1 MPSLKAEKNLK
12 ARANLFKALGNPTRL
27 LMVNLIRLNPR
38 HTEELASI
46 LKLSPGTISHHLGN
60 LSEAGL
66 LESKKEQYYM
76 TYSLVPGVLDIKLE
90 DMVSMSQ
97 PGLEQSVEK
106 DAFKDKV
113 MRAFFERGRLL
124 QIPTQQKKLHVI
136 LEEIVKAF
144 EPDKSY
150 TEREVNIIIA
160 DFHDDFAT
168 LRRELINFHYMTR
181 SKDGMS
187 YRLNRD

>member
-1 MPSLKAEKNLK
+1 MPSLKAEQNLK

-46 LKLSPGTISHHLGN
+46 LKLSPGTVSHHLSS
-60 LSEAGL
+60 LTEAGL
-66 LESKKEQYYM
+66 LESKKEQYYVM
-76 TYSLVPGVLDIKLE
+76 YSLVEGVLDIKLE
-90 DMVSMSQ
+90 AMVSMSQ

-144 EPDKSY
+144 DPDKSY
-150 TEREVNIIIA
+150 TEREVNIVIA

-168 LRRELINFHYMTR
+168 LRRELINFNYMTR

-187 YRLNRD
+187 YRLR

>member
-1 MPSLKAEKNLK
+1 MPSLKAEQNLK

-27 LMVNLIRLNPR
+27 LIVNLIRLSPR

-46 LKLSPGTISHHLGN
+46 LKLSPGTISHHLST
-60 LSEAGL
+60 LSEAAL
-66 LESKKEQYYM
+66 LESKKEQYYVS
-76 TYSLVPGVLDIKLE
+76 YSLIPGVLDIKLE
-90 DMVSMSQ
+90 EMVSMSQ

-124 QIPTQQKKLHVI
+124 QIPTQQKKLHVV
-136 LEEIVKAF
+136 LEEIAKAF
-144 EPDKSY
+144 DPDKSY

-168 LRRELINFHYMTR
+168 LRRELINFNYMTR

-187 YRLNRD
+187 YRLRS